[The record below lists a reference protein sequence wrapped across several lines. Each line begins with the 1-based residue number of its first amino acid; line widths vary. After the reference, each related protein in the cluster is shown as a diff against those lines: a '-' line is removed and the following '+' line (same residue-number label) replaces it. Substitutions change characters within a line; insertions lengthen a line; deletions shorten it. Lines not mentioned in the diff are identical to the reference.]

1 MSLESHE
8 PIAVVAPPKLTRPE
22 PPPEVRSAADL
33 LPARTPE
40 EIRAVEAVFT
50 QHDKEAVTAAGLWG
64 MWTGALILH
73 DVMVDTFTDP
83 AGEVEVEPKKKKTKD

>member
-22 PPPEVRSAADL
+22 PPLERSAADL

-40 EIRAVEAVFT
+40 ELKAVEAVFT
-50 QHDKEAVTAAGLWG
+50 QHNKEGELAAGLWG
-64 MWTGALILH
+64 MWSGALILH
-73 DVMVDTFTDP
+73 DVLVDTFTEP
-83 AGEVEVEPKKKKTKD
+83 AGDVEVEPKKKKARE